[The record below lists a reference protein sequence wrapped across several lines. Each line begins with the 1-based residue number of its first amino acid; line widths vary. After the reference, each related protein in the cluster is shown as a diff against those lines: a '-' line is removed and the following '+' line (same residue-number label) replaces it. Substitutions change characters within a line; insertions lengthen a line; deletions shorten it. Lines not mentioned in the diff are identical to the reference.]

1 MRQIDEM
8 MGYKTALAM
17 LWIAAL
23 MIFMLAVCFGEHPK
37 NAVSTTMLHILWA
50 LSIII
55 AHCKILELFV

>member
-1 MRQIDEM
+1 

-23 MIFMLAVCFGEHPK
+23 MIFMRAVCFGKHPK
-37 NAVSTTMLHILWA
+37 NAVSTTMLHILGA